1 MSVFESESRVIGA
14 PVRELD
20 TPALLIDLDAME
32 RNLDLMAGR
41 LSGARLRLRAHSKT
55 HKSPLLARKQIERG
69 AVGVCCQKVSEAE
82 VMVAGGVEDIL
93 VSSEVVSPP
102 KLRRLMAFARHA
114 RLMVVVDD
122 PRGAELL
129 SEAAQE
135 AGLEIGVLVDVDV
148 GQGRCGVPPGAPAA
162 EVGRFAGSLPG
173 IDLRGI
179 QAYQGKAQH
188 VDGFEARRKV
198 YEEAT
203 HRIRE
208 TIDEF
213 NSAGL
218 ATDVR
223 SGGGTGSWRWDLEAG
238 VLTELQSGSYL
249 FMDAHYC
256 SIGGPDGPVYA
267 DFGPSLFVLTTVVSA
282 PASDRVVVDGG
293 HKSLSSDSG
302 WPKCVDIEAAY
313 SAGGDEHGILTVP
326 VGAPRPDLGETLL
339 FQPSHCDT
347 TINLHDNYYGIRGG
361 MTEGRLEA
369 VWPVSARG
377 MVR

>member
-1 MSVFESESRVIGA
+1 MSENRIIGM

-32 RNLDLMAGR
+32 RNLGKMSERLAG
-41 LSGARLRLRAHSKT
+41 SGLRLRAHSKT
-55 HKSPLLARKQIERG
+55 HKSPILARKQMALG

-93 VSSEVVSPP
+93 VSSEVVSLP
-102 KLRRLMAFARHA
+102 KLRRLMALTRHA
-114 RLMVVVDD
+114 RVMVVVDD

-129 SEAAQE
+129 SEAARE
-135 AGLEIGVLVDVDV
+135 AKSSISVLVDVDV
-148 GQGRCGVPPGAPAA
+148 GQGRCGVPPGVPAA
-162 EVGRFAGSLPG
+162 EVGKFVASLPG
-173 IDLRGI
+173 LEVKGI
-179 QAYQGKAQH
+179 QAYEGKAQH

-198 YEEAT
+198 YEVAT
-203 HRIRE
+203 RRIQDTVE
-208 TIDEF
+208 EF

-218 ATDVR
+218 STEIK

-256 SIGGPDGPVYA
+256 SVGGPEGAVYD
-267 DFGPSLFVLTTVVSA
+267 DFEASLFVLTTVVST

-302 WPKCVDIEAAY
+302 WPLCLDINAAY
-313 SAGGDEHGILTVP
+313 SAGGDEHGNLTVP
-326 VGAPRPDLGETLL
+326 AGSPRPDLGDILL

-347 TINLHDNYYGIRGG
+347 TINLHDVYYGIRGG
-361 MTEGRLEA
+361 MQGGILEA
-369 VWPVSARG
+369 IWPVAARG
-377 MVR
+377 MVQ